1 MKVLRM
7 PAYFYPELTSSTHL
21 QLDRLEGFA
30 REGITVTIH
39 TPTPTRGLSNDEYS
53 RFKNNKSETMYN
65 GLVEVYRF
73 RMYQEGHNP
82 IFRAFRYVL
91 TNLIQYHKGIHEE
104 DIDVIYGSST
114 PPTQGMLCG
123 MVAKKL
129 SKKYKK
135 KVPFVFNLQ
144 DVFPDSLVTTGMTH
158 KGSLIWKI
166 GRKIEDFTYRNA
178 DQIIVISES
187 MKRNILEK
195 GVPGDKITVVPN
207 WIDTEAVQP
216 VPKEKNEL
224 YEEFHIDSE
233 KFTVLY
239 AGNFGAAQGADVILK
254 AAELLKKNSDI
265 QFVIF
270 GGGAEFSAAKQ
281 YVQEHQLDN
290 VIIHDLL
297 PQDRVSEV
305 YSLGDVAL
313 ITCKKG
319 VGTSG
324 MPSKTWSIMACNTP
338 IIAAFDMDS
347 ELHNIL
353 EDSGAG
359 ICVPAEDVEALGSAI
374 KDACE
379 TSKIPSNTVNSR
391 QYVQEHASKNICVSQ
406 YIKVLRETMKNGLEG
421 GAQKIGL

>member
-21 QLDRLEGFA
+21 QLDRLEGLA
-30 REGITVTIH
+30 HEGILVTIH

-53 RFKNNKSETMYN
+53 RFKNNRLESMYD
-65 GLVEVYRF
+65 GFVQVHRF
-73 RMYQEGHNP
+73 RMYREGHNP
-82 IFRAFRYVL
+82 VFRALRYVF
-91 TNLIQYHKGIHEE
+91 TNLVQYYKGSHEE
-104 DIDVIYGSST
+104 DVDVIYGSST
-114 PPTQGMLCG
+114 PPTQGMLCAF
-123 MVAKKL
+123 VKKKL
-129 SKKYKK
+129 TKKYGKN
-135 KVPFVFNLQ
+135 VPLVFNLQ

-178 DQIIVISES
+178 DRIIVISES

-195 GVPGDKITVVPN
+195 GVPEDKITVVPN

-216 VPKEKNEL
+216 VPKEKNRL
-224 YEEFHIDSE
+224 YEEFHIDRE

-239 AGNFGAAQGADVILK
+239 AGNFGAAQGADVVLK
-254 AAELLKKNSDI
+254 AAERLMENSNI

-270 GGGAEFSAAKQ
+270 GGGAEFDLAKQ
-281 YVQEHQLDN
+281 YVQEHHLDN
-290 VIIHDLL
+290 VIINELL

-338 IIAAFDMDS
+338 IIASFDMDS
-347 ELHNIL
+347 ELYEIL

-359 ICVPAEDVEALGSAI
+359 VCVPAEDVGNLASCLFATYMYQAEN
-374 KDACE
+374 E
-379 TSKIPSNTVNSR
+379 YSR
-391 QYVQEHASKNICVSQ
+391 MNLRAYVERHASKEICVKK
-406 YIKVLRETMKNGLEG
+406 YIDEIYNCIE
-421 GAQKIGL
+421 